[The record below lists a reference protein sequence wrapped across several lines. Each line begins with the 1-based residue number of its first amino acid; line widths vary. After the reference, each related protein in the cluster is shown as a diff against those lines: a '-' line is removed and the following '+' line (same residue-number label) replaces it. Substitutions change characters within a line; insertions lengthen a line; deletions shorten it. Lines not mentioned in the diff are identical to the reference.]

1 MIQMGISFVCMET
14 QLALC
19 VHIYKSLFIVLN
31 DQQKE
36 FNTPMSS
43 IRTYVEWL
51 FGDVINYFKF
61 MDFKTNL
68 KVRLSPTWK
77 MYVVCAILQN
87 AHTIM

>member
-1 MIQMGISFVCMET
+1 MIQMGISFVCMVT

-36 FNTPMSS
+36 FNTAMSS

-68 KVRLSPTWK
+68 KIRLSPT
-77 MYVVCAILQN
+77 
-87 AHTIM
+87 

>member
-1 MIQMGISFVCMET
+1 M
-14 QLALC
+14 
-19 VHIYKSLFIVLN
+19 LN

-68 KVRLSPTWK
+68 KIRLSPT
-77 MYVVCAILQN
+77 
-87 AHTIM
+87 

>member
-1 MIQMGISFVCMET
+1 MVT

-36 FNTPMSS
+36 FNTAMSS

-68 KVRLSPTWK
+68 KIRLSPT
-77 MYVVCAILQN
+77 
-87 AHTIM
+87 